1 MKWRSNRT
9 DADWQRDCMLS
20 GFNLTHLIP
29 WAFRVWRNREY
40 IIYRDQRLTRAQ
52 VWDNLNALSA
62 GLQALGA
69 RKGDRIATLLPARPE
84 AIYSIF
90 LPNRIRT
97 VNVPLNPFW
106 RESELR
112 HVLADAGAKIVI
124 TQKEWFGQDYPAML
138 AHILH
143 ELPALKYVIVC
154 DEISR
159 FARNDNNNFLPYAR
173 VAIPGRAPRAIPA
186 RMDDLILL
194 AYTSGTTGKPKG
206 IAHSSATMWGMPLT
220 QNLGHLFH
228 SPLRCL
234 LLPFAP
240 YQYAGIFGAAV
251 TLFAGG
257 KIVLMDRFEPRRALE
272 LIAHERATQVGLSPT
287 MARLMLSVPEQTR
300 FDLSSV
306 QRITFS
312 TEPCPRDLAEA
323 LRARFN
329 CHLQNFYGTTES
341 MMIAWT
347 TPDDPWER
355 AATTVGK
362 PVPGARVRIVDDARR
377 AVPLGQPGEIA
388 VQTKQMMIGYY
399 NDPALTAQV
408 LDRDGWYY
416 TGDIGVLGADGF
428 LRVVDR
434 KKDLIIRGGQ
444 NIFPAEIEVYLQTHP
459 AIRRAAVI
467 GVPDAISGESV
478 CAYIETIP
486 GARLTA
492 TNVLDFCRGQIA
504 PYKIP
509 EQVFF
514 VERLPVTGSNK
525 VEKYKL
531 RELARTANL

>member
-1 MKWRSNRT
+1 MFNR
-9 DADWQRDCMLS
+9 
-20 GFNLTHLIP
+20 FNLTYLIP

-52 VWDNLNALSA
+52 VWANLDALAA
-62 GLQALGA
+62 GLQTLGA
-69 RKGDRIATLLPARPE
+69 QKGDRIATLLPARPE

-106 RESELR
+106 REQELR

-124 TQKEWFGQDYPAML
+124 TQKEWFGQNYPAML
-138 AHILH
+138 ARILPDLP
-143 ELPALKYVIVC
+143 ELKSVIVC
-154 DEISR
+154 DAEPDEISR
-159 FARNDNNNFLPYAR
+159 FARNDNAIFLPYAR
-173 VAIPGRAPRAIPA
+173 VAISGRAPRAIPA
-186 RMDDLILL
+186 TMDDLILL
-194 AYTSGTTGKPKG
+194 AYTSGTTGKPKAV
-206 IAHSSATMWGMPLT
+206 AHSSATMWGMPLAR
-220 QNLGHLFH
+220 NLSHLFR

-240 YQYAGIFGAAV
+240 YQYAGIFGAGA

-257 KIVLMDRFEPRRALE
+257 KIVLMERFDPRRALE
-272 LIAHERATQVGLSPT
+272 LVERERATQIGLSPT
-287 MARLMLSVPEQTR
+287 MARLMLSAPDQAR
-300 FDLSSV
+300 YDLSSV

-323 LRARFN
+323 LRARFK

-341 MMIAWT
+341 MLIAWT

-377 AVPLGQPGEIA
+377 AVPRGQPGEIA

-416 TGDIGVLGADGF
+416 TGDIGILGVDGY
-428 LRVVDR
+428 LRVMDR

-444 NIFPAEIEVYLQTHP
+444 NIFPAEIEAYLHTHP
-459 AIRRAAVI
+459 AIRRTAVI
-467 GVPDAISGESV
+467 GSPDSIAGETV
-478 CAYIETIP
+478 HAYIEPIP
-486 GARLTA
+486 GAQITA
-492 TNVLDFCRGQIA
+492 TNVLDFCRGNIA

-514 VERLPVTGSNK
+514 VERLPVNGSNK

-531 RELARTANL
+531 RSANL